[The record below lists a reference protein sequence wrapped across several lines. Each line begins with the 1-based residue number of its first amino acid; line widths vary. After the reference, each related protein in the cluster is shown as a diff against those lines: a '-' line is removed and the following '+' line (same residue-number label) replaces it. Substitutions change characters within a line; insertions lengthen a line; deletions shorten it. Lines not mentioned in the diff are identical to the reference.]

1 MVNGNEYS
9 WEDISILIP
18 GKATPVRGIT
28 DIMYTVKK
36 DHTNIYGKGDK
47 PVAMGRGKKEY
58 EGEITLLQSEVEG
71 MLSTLLPGQ
80 DITNIPAGIVTVAY
94 APIGGVSVVD
104 QLLFVRF
111 KEMPKGMKTGDGNM
125 EVKIPLMIGD
135 ILFGV

>member
-1 MVNGNEYS
+1 MINGNEFS
-9 WEDISILIP
+9 WEDMYLLIP
-18 GKATPVRGIT
+18 GKATPVTGIT

-36 DHTNIYGKGDK
+36 DHTNIWGRGDK

-71 MLSTLLPGQ
+71 LLATLLPGQ
-80 DITNIPAGIVTVAY
+80 DITDIPAGIVTVAY
-94 APIGGVSVVD
+94 APIGGSQVVD

-125 EVKIPLMIGD
+125 EIKIPLAIGD
-135 ILFGV
+135 IKFNV